1 MIGDLFDSPW
11 KILIVAL
18 VIIVLFGSKKLPAA
32 ARSLGQSMRI
42 LKKEVQGLHEDE
54 SEPRLPGGQPAAR
67 HRPGSPPARRAARR
81 PPQRPPGPPARPG
94 SPASRGWTP
103 VMAKLPGALAGAR
116 IVGER
121 FARSRR
127 RQNPEGRMPLTDHLR
142 ELRNR
147 VVKIAL
153 ALAAGMTA
161 GFIFFGPAWHVI
173 ERPLCS
179 AVIRGHSGCRTLGV
193 DQLVL
198 NGPLD
203 AFYLRV
209 KVALIVGVILSSPVW
224 LYQLWAFVV
233 PGLYAR
239 EKRWGFIFLGAAVPL
254 FGIGCTLCY
263 LSLGRSLH
271 YLLALTPGGV
281 QNLIQVD
288 QYLSFVMAMM
298 LAFGLAFEVPL
309 LIVMLNLAGILTHQ
323 RFRQVAAAADLRG
336 VPDRGGGQPEPGPGH
351 HADPRRDL
359 RAAGR
364 GGRVHRVV

>member
-1 MIGDLFDSPW
+1 M
-11 KILIVAL
+11 
-18 VIIVLFGSKKLPAA
+18 
-32 ARSLGQSMRI
+32 
-42 LKKEVQGLHEDE
+42 
-54 SEPRLPGGQPAAR
+54 
-67 HRPGSPPARRAARR
+67 
-81 PPQRPPGPPARPG
+81 
-94 SPASRGWTP
+94 T
-103 VMAKLPGALAGAR
+103 KLPGAIAGAR

-127 RQNPEGRMPLTDHLR
+127 QQNPENPEGRMPLTDHLR

-161 GFIFFGPAWHVI
+161 GFIFFSQAWRVI

-179 AVIRGHSGCRTLGV
+179 TAIRGHSGCRTLGV

-209 KVALIVGVILSSPVW
+209 KVALIVGVILSSPIW
-224 LYQLWAFVV
+224 LYQIWAFVA
-233 PGLYAR
+233 PGLHAR
-239 EKRWGFIFLGAAVPL
+239 EKRWSCIFLGAAVPL
-254 FGIGCTLCY
+254 FGIGITLCY
-263 LSLGRSLH
+263 LSLGR
-271 YLLALTPGGV
+271 V

-309 LIVMLNLAGILTHQ
+309 LIVMLNLAGVLTHE
-323 RFRQVAAAADLRG
+323 RFRKWRRVLIFTVFLLAGLANPSPDPVTMLILGGTCAVLVEATEVIVWSHDRRRARLHPDPYTGLADDELSTLQLERRG
-336 VPDRGGGQPEPGPGH
+336 KG
-351 HADPRRDL
+351 
-359 RAAGR
+359 
-364 GGRVHRVV
+364 